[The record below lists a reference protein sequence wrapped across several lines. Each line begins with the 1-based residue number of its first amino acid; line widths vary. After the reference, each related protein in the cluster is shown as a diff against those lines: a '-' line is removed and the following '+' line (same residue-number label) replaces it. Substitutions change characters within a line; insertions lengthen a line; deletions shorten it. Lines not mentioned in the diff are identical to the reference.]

1 MVMTL
6 EQHKAA
12 YRELMANNPRD
23 GSYRSIGEY
32 INSDKQEILVLD
44 IQAER
49 DLRRWGLH
57 RVEAAIPDLSQKELL
72 QFVKFLSEESKIR
85 QEQHE
90 SLLAGAIGFLRK
102 ASKDAEWLQ
111 SIAQLNKLRLR
122 YLDEVGHK
130 GTWDGCWFCD
140 NQAIMVFDPTLFV
153 RWLLFN
159 AEMFFV
165 RLRLTW
171 LTYCFKWL
179 RQKWEA
185 KWMQQLNNADSRI
198 QQQQVLMMGCE
209 GSNTG
214 KAGSLV

>member
-1 MVMTL
+1 MKTL

-12 YRELMANNPRD
+12 YRDLMVNNPRD

-57 RVEAAIPDLSQKELL
+57 RVEEAIPDLSQKELL
-72 QFVKFLSEESKIR
+72 KFVRFLSEESKRR
-85 QEQHE
+85 QEKHE
-90 SLLAGAIGFLRK
+90 ELLMGAISFVRK
-102 ASKDAEWLQ
+102 ASNDAEWLH

-122 YLDEVGHK
+122 YLDEAGHK

-153 RWLLFN
+153 RWLLFQI
-159 AEMFFV
+159 EMFF
-165 RLRLTW
+165 LRLHLKW
-171 LTYCFKWL
+171 VTYFFKWL

-185 KWMQQLNNADSRI
+185 KWMQQLATADSRV
-198 QQQQVLMMGCE
+198 QQQQVLMLGCQ
-209 GSNTG
+209 NR
-214 KAGSLV
+214 